1 MTKSKFEYE
10 KAARERAWK
19 QRNMDGFS
27 GLCFRAKKGDQEPLC
42 DYLLSDKPLTERDR
56 SNLAYFIYTWGRPLG
71 ESRAI
76 YRGPEYV
83 AYLMVVEWRKQ
94 WLKENPGRKRVTRSK
109 QHMGGWLD
117 DQIKMAIRE
126 VERRRPETKVRIPA
140 NADSDSDRL
149 RTAIP
154 IDRGQRSGDRGQRL
168 PSTALRAHSALSVSS
183 FPRLPEFSGGL
194 RRVSPSRARRCAV
207 WTRRSR
213 TASAIVGST
222 ITSCQ

>member
-1 MTKSKFEYE
+1 MTPISAEGFEKP
-10 KAARERAWK
+10 KAVSAGAVP
-19 QRNMDGFS
+19 M
-27 GLCFRAKKGDQEPLC
+27 L
-42 DYLLSDKPLTERDR
+42 
-56 SNLAYFIYTWGRPLG
+56 
-71 ESRAI
+71 
-76 YRGPEYV
+76 
-83 AYLMVVEWRKQ
+83 Q
-94 WLKENPGRKRVTRSK
+94 WLKIADLVIDPAYQRPIIGRGR
-109 QHMGGWLD
+109 QN
-117 DQIKMAIRE
+117 
-126 VERRRPETKVRIPA
+126 VERIARAFSWSCFAPVVVSPVRIPA